1 MSEQR
6 VRGWGLLSAAAAPVF
21 LIGGWTVAAARQP
34 ERFDPVVDTISALA
48 AHGATSRWIM
58 TVGLAGL
65 GACHVLTSLAL
76 RPAAP
81 AGRWLLAAGGVAT
94 ALVAVFP
101 LPADGSGSP
110 AHTVAATLGF
120 VALAAWPA
128 LAWRRDADGLPA
140 PLRPAVA
147 LPAAAVLLGLVG
159 WFGAEVVAGGGR
171 VGLSERVAAG
181 AEALWPLAVVLGSR
195 FGRRVH

>member
-1 MSEQR
+1 
-6 VRGWGLLSAAAAPVF
+6 
-21 LIGGWTVAAARQP
+21 
-34 ERFDPVVDTISALA
+34 
-48 AHGATSRWIM
+48 
-58 TVGLAGL
+58 
-65 GACHVLTSLAL
+65 
-76 RPAAP
+76 
-81 AGRWLLAAGGVAT
+81 VAT

-159 WFGAEVVAGGGR
+159 WFGADVVAGGGR